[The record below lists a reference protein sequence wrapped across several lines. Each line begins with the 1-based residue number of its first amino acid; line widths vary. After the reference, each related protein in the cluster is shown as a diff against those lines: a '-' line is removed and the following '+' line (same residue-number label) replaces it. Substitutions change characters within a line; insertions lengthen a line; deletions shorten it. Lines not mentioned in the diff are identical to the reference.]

1 MSAEHK
7 PESTPLDD
15 STLLRLLLENNPDH
29 VNFKDRAGRFLRINS
44 AVARWF
50 GMNDPAEAIGKSD
63 RDFFSEEHAR
73 QAEEDEQRI
82 VRTGIPIVGKVEK
95 ETWPDGRRTWV
106 SSTKLPLRDE
116 HGAIIG
122 TFGIS
127 RDVTE
132 QHLKDEQLARYA
144 EDLRASNDRFRQEL
158 ALAGEVMNALSAGR
172 LDAFPDTADKPRLR
186 FHYRYSAAEVLS
198 GDFYV
203 VTPFSRDSVFVLLCD
218 VMGHGVS
225 AALVAAVLRVWVSQ
239 LVRRETPPAAVL
251 ATLNRRIHNLFSRP
265 DTLRFATA
273 FCGVLHAETGLLRYA
288 SAGHPAPLVLDPAT
302 GRVAPICD
310 SREKGPGLG
319 LQPDIEFE
327 ESETTVP
334 TAGQLLLFSDGLV
347 EGWADPAAGISPELE
362 LCDWLNRQPL
372 PRADALADFVFQ
384 HAVDHANNDAQD
396 DICLVL
402 SERENTASPVRTPR
416 N

>member
-7 PESTPLDD
+7 PAPAPLDD
-15 STLLRLLLENNPDH
+15 SRLLRLLLENNPDH
-29 VNFKDRAGRFLRINS
+29 IYFKDREGRLLRVNH
-44 AVARWF
+44 AVAHWY
-50 GMNDPAEAIGKSD
+50 GLADPADAVGKTD

-73 QAEEDEQRI
+73 QAWEDEEEI
-82 VRTGIPIVGKVEK
+82 IRTGNPMVGKVEK

-106 SSTKLPLRDE
+106 STTKLPLKDE
-116 HGAIIG
+116 AGRIIG

-158 ALAGEVMNALSAGR
+158 SLAGEVMNALSSSR
-172 LDAFPDTADKPRLR
+172 LETFPDHLPDPLLR

-203 VTPFSRDSVFVLLCD
+203 VTPFNRDSAFIFLCD

-225 AALVAAVLRVWVSQ
+225 AALVAAILRIWVGQ
-239 LVRRETPPAAVL
+239 MVRREMAPAALL
-251 ATLNRRIHNLFSRP
+251 ALLNQRLYELFAKP

-273 FCGVLHAETGLLRYA
+273 FCGVLDARNGVLRYA
-288 SAGHPAPLVLDPAT
+288 SAGHPSPLVVPPGTT
-302 GRVAPICD
+302 GAHPLCD

-319 LQPDIEFE
+319 LQNNALYE
-327 ESETTVP
+327 ESKATLP
-334 TAGQLLLFSDGLV
+334 PGARLLVFSDGLV
-347 EGWADPAAGISPELE
+347 EGWVDPAAAHVPELE
-362 LCDWLNRQPL
+362 LCDWLNQRSAPDS
-372 PRADALADFVFQ
+372 AKLADQVFQ
-384 HAVDHANNDAQD
+384 HAVSHENNDLQD
-396 DICLVL
+396 DICLVIV
-402 SERENTASPVRTPR
+402 EREAEK
-416 N
+416 